1 MLYRVKIKQFQRQNL
16 KKCLTIKIPD
26 IIITKFIAIFCTS
39 HLNFEQQNKQ
49 GLFMSIGPDE
59 IKAIS
64 HLARLK
70 IDDDKVEKISADI
83 QNILKFVDQLQ
94 LADTSGI
101 EPMAHPMDATQI
113 LRADEITETNNRD
126 KLMSVAPATEDGLFL
141 VPQVIE

>member
-1 MLYRVKIKQFQRQNL
+1 
-16 KKCLTIKIPD
+16 
-26 IIITKFIAIFCTS
+26 
-39 HLNFEQQNKQ
+39 
-49 GLFMSIGPDE
+49 MSIGPAE

-70 IDDDKVEKISADI
+70 IEDEKVEKISADI

-94 LADTSGI
+94 QADTSGI
-101 EPMAHPMDATQI
+101 EPMAHPMDATQT
-113 LRADEITETNNRD
+113 LRTDEVTETNNRE